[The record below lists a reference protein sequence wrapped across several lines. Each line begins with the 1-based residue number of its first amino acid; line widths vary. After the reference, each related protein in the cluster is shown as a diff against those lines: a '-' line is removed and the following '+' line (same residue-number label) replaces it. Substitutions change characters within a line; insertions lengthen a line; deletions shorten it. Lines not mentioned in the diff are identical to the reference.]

1 MGEVL
6 RRSWTCF
13 VRERVF
19 PPPCV
24 RADCRASA
32 TARIWRRS
40 PPIRMQHGWLCS
52 AQCVEKEARVIF
64 DHVLSTPMPDAHPNR
79 RVPLGL
85 LMLEHGYVSEQQ
97 LRKALEM
104 QTRARR
110 GRIGEWLQALHFVTE
125 RQVLTVL
132 GVQWA
137 CPLLSLQQRP
147 DTACSS
153 MLPMPL
159 LRSLH
164 VFPVRFIPATR
175 LLYIAVS
182 LELNYRVLAAIDQ
195 MAGCRT
201 TPCLVGDREM
211 QEWLRRAQNLQG
223 DVQVFERSSGPAE
236 MARITGSYVA
246 RLSPEEVRIVRCGP
260 YVWVRLMGGPSE
272 TDLLFTTNPMLGE
285 GNMAS
290 FNQQL
295 TSGEGDRLGTAIA

>member
-1 MGEVL
+1 MVEAL
-6 RRSWTCF
+6 RRSWTCA

-19 PPPCV
+19 PVPCV
-24 RADCRASA
+24 RADCPASA

-52 AQCVEKEARVIF
+52 PHCVEKEARVIF
-64 DHVLSTPMPDAHPNR
+64 DHVSSSPMPDALPNH

-85 LMLEHGYVSEQQ
+85 LMLEHGYVSEPQ

-110 GRIGEWLQALHFVTE
+110 GRIGEWLQALHYVTE

-137 CPLLSLQQRP
+137 CPLLSLQQEP
-147 DTACSS
+147 DPACSS
-153 MLPMPL
+153 MLPLPL

-164 VFPVRFIPATR
+164 VLPVRFIAATR

-195 MAGCRT
+195 MAGCHT

-211 QEWLRRAQNLQG
+211 QERLGRAQNLKRN
-223 DVQVFERSSGPAE
+223 VQVFERSSGTAE

-246 RLSPEEVRIVRCGP
+246 RLSPGEVRIVRCGR
-260 YVWVRLMGGPSE
+260 YVWVRLMGG
-272 TDLLFTTNPMLGE
+272 TNADLLFSTSPMAGT
-285 GNMAS
+285 GSMAS
-290 FNQQL
+290 SSQQL
-295 TSGEGDRLGTAIA
+295 MSGEEIGLERQ